1 MHADYGSW
9 YDRQDLSLR
18 KQIVDCQFICAQN
31 HKAGSFSVLG
41 RYQRHFAAFGCQSS
55 SDSDLQM
62 IFGSIL
68 DSHLESFSNSVQKVG
83 KSIVDGTLAIH
94 REMASR
100 FLPSAVKFH
109 YNFNMRDLAAVFQGL
124 CSIHHSHVR
133 DGLKV
138 ARLWM
143 HECERVYADRL
154 ISNTEI
160 QRCIEII
167 VDVAKRVID
176 DDQESLF
183 KQPNAW
189 TTFATATMDDSRA
202 YLPIKSMASLKKV
215 LHDQLNE
222 YNESNAIMNLVL
234 FDMAM
239 LHVVRIARI
248 IGFPQGNAL
257 LVGVGGSGKQSL
269 ARLASF
275 ICGNAV
281 TQVAVTSTFGVNE
294 LKEELKELCA
304 CGVLSCFH
312 FVAGTRVRLTMPG
325 VVYFSSLS

>member
-1 MHADYGSW
+1 
-9 YDRQDLSLR
+9 
-18 KQIVDCQFICAQN
+18 
-31 HKAGSFSVLG
+31 
-41 RYQRHFAAFGCQSS
+41 
-55 SDSDLQM
+55 
-62 IFGSIL
+62 
-68 DSHLESFSNSVQKVG
+68 
-83 KSIVDGTLAIH
+83 
-94 REMASR
+94 
-100 FLPSAVKFH
+100 
-109 YNFNMRDLAAVFQGL
+109 
-124 CSIHHSHVR
+124 
-133 DGLKV
+133 
-138 ARLWM
+138 M

-215 LHDQLNE
+215 LHAQLNE

-304 CGVLSCFH
+304 CGVRSCFH
-312 FVAGTRVRLTMPG
+312 FLGWTRGHQTRSWV
-325 VVYFSSLS
+325 FF

>member
-1 MHADYGSW
+1 
-9 YDRQDLSLR
+9 
-18 KQIVDCQFICAQN
+18 
-31 HKAGSFSVLG
+31 
-41 RYQRHFAAFGCQSS
+41 
-55 SDSDLQM
+55 
-62 IFGSIL
+62 
-68 DSHLESFSNSVQKVG
+68 
-83 KSIVDGTLAIH
+83 
-94 REMASR
+94 
-100 FLPSAVKFH
+100 
-109 YNFNMRDLAAVFQGL
+109 
-124 CSIHHSHVR
+124 
-133 DGLKV
+133 
-138 ARLWM
+138 M

-176 DDQESLF
+176 DDQELLF

-189 TTFATATMDDSRA
+189 TTFATTTMDDSRA

-215 LHDQLNE
+215 LHDQLHE
-222 YNESNAIMNLVL
+222 YNDQNAIMNLVL

-275 ICGNAV
+275 ICGNTV

-294 LKEELKELCA
+294 LKEELKELCNA
-304 CGVLSCFH
+304 GVRSCFY
-312 FVAGTRVRLTMPG
+312 FLGWTRVHQTRLG
-325 VVYFSSLS
+325 VVF

>member
-1 MHADYGSW
+1 
-9 YDRQDLSLR
+9 
-18 KQIVDCQFICAQN
+18 
-31 HKAGSFSVLG
+31 
-41 RYQRHFAAFGCQSS
+41 
-55 SDSDLQM
+55 
-62 IFGSIL
+62 
-68 DSHLESFSNSVQKVG
+68 
-83 KSIVDGTLAIH
+83 
-94 REMASR
+94 
-100 FLPSAVKFH
+100 
-109 YNFNMRDLAAVFQGL
+109 
-124 CSIHHSHVR
+124 
-133 DGLKV
+133 
-138 ARLWM
+138 M

-176 DDQESLF
+176 DDQEALF

-215 LHDQLNE
+215 LHDQLHE
-222 YNESNAIMNLVL
+222 YNENNAIMNLVL

-275 ICGNAV
+275 ICGNTV

-304 CGVLSCFH
+304 FSVLWWFHFLGWTRGHLTRSWVVSFSTLSCFGPRRGRRGGSERRRSRRWRQRDVTPPRRH
-312 FVAGTRVRLTMPG
+312 RCDRTRVYGPRRDRDAPRRREAC
-325 VVYFSSLS
+325 SRR

>member
-1 MHADYGSW
+1 
-9 YDRQDLSLR
+9 
-18 KQIVDCQFICAQN
+18 
-31 HKAGSFSVLG
+31 
-41 RYQRHFAAFGCQSS
+41 
-55 SDSDLQM
+55 M

-189 TTFATATMDDSRA
+189 TTFATQTMDDSRA
-202 YLPIKSMASLKKV
+202 YAP
-215 LHDQLNE
+215 
-222 YNESNAIMNLVL
+222 
-234 FDMAM
+234 
-239 LHVVRIARI
+239 
-248 IGFPQGNAL
+248 
-257 LVGVGGSGKQSL
+257 
-269 ARLASF
+269 
-275 ICGNAV
+275 
-281 TQVAVTSTFGVNE
+281 
-294 LKEELKELCA
+294 
-304 CGVLSCFH
+304 GVLSSSY
-312 FVAGTRVRLTMPG
+312 AIDATRVHQRRRW
-325 VVYFSSLS
+325 VVSFPISGPFGPSRDTAIAQVPPDQVHGFVEESLA